1 MCPPV
6 AVIIFNIPFH
16 PERLV
21 VHMCITTV
29 ECGKMGELRNEWKVG
44 RKGRE
49 GGREGEGGGGRG
61 EGGRQA
67 G

>member
-49 GGREGEGGGGRG
+49 GGR
-61 EGGRQA
+61 QA